1 MIFGIYIK
9 NRALKDN
16 DRLLSMRK
24 ALEAGGCTLYDIETG
39 EDLVPGTDAILS
51 VGGDGTFL
59 SASKRVAESG
69 VPILGV
75 NMGRLG
81 FLSENKPEEVVE
93 ALLSGNYNVEDRTML
108 FSEITGEDINP
119 GEIWPYA
126 LNEVTVHRSGA
137 SVLGINVTVD
147 GDELPTYW
155 ADGLIVAT
163 SSGSTAYSLSAGG
176 PICSP
181 ASRVLIIEPI
191 SPHNLNVR
199 PLVVPETA
207 VIDISVKS
215 RDAFVVCTMDNRT
228 MSLPSSASLRVSMAQ
243 FSLKR
248 IRLSGSSFVKA
259 LVSKLFWGEDIRNNG
274 EK

>member
-1 MIFGIYIK
+1 MTFGVYIK
-9 NRALKDN
+9 NDGLKDN
-16 DRLLSMRK
+16 NRLRSMRR
-24 ALEAGGCTLYDIETG
+24 ALEDAGCTLYDIRTRQ
-39 EDLVPGTDAILS
+39 DLLPGTDAVLS

-59 SASKRVAESG
+59 SASKRVADSG

-81 FLSENKPEEVVE
+81 FLSENKPEEVAD
-93 ALLSGNYNVEDRTML
+93 ALLTGNYSIEDRTML
-108 FSEITGEDINP
+108 SAQITDGPGTSEDF
-119 GEIWPYA
+119 WPYA
-126 LNEVTVHRSGA
+126 LNEVTVHRNGA

-215 RDAFVVCTMDNRT
+215 RDDSVICTMDNRT
-228 MSLPSSASLRVSMAQ
+228 MSLPASASLRVSMAQ

-248 IRLSGSSFVKA
+248 IRLSRSSFVKA